1 MSKKDFNELAL
12 KMHEEKLGKVSIQSK
27 VGVSTKDDLSTAY
40 TPGVAAPCLKSF
52 PINLCIVVTYHKTM
66 TGVQNSNLPS

>member
-40 TPGVAAPCLKSF
+40 TPGVADPGLK
-52 PINLCIVVTYHKTM
+52 IK
-66 TGVQNSNLPS
+66 

>member
-27 VGVSTKDDLSTAY
+27 VGVSTKDDYQQLILQELLLHA
-40 TPGVAAPCLKSF
+40 
-52 PINLCIVVTYHKTM
+52 
-66 TGVQNSNLPS
+66 